1 MNHRKTIVGKSSHLS
16 SLEWND
22 QPRPSSVSNNTN
34 SVLKGIKF
42 NRPPPDPVLPIT
54 KMEEIQQ
61 KEEAKA
67 FRLSVENP
75 QKQFSIFA
83 SWADENQ
90 PNGLLDICSGTIQYN
105 EDSMVSIT
113 VTIKDF
119 IRSATYSFSYNS
131 NSIMQE
137 SLNES
142 YIKIS
147 NVSYSSNIPY
157 LQNHQELVLCS
168 SENAPFQLFVSKLRS
183 FSRIAEDESNQ
194 TSELSTLRSNVT
206 DPEGYVYNFS
216 QPTKEL
222 FENLR
227 GFAVMAIDNG
237 PLTQQ
242 FLSLFDHNNTLFKCT
257 YKEYLRLLNIDVSI
271 EKYISDKQ
279 TAEKIKNEVKLSKE
293 RISSEQ
299 IGQTKRDNEESQLYE
314 QIKQYGNECK
324 RYIEAYL
331 EKKQRIQTILD
342 IYRACFSINNEC
354 VYDHL
359 LKEETLYQLFDIY
372 QRDPNLEKQINF
384 WEDSEK
390 VQIKQIILYPPI
402 IIKKLKYI
410 VKLNYL
416 RDVVVARFLD
426 EASSR
431 YFTWYINNTRLSV
444 VKLMRDNYSFMN
456 NIKQAFEDG
465 NSDIKSQV
473 LSFFSSILKIYSG
486 SVSSSL
492 ENTKLTFDEIKKMNI
507 FSITI
512 QGYSNADYFI
522 RSKAVDLL
530 TDMFVMDS
538 FECTRAIYSTISI
551 NGEDV
556 IPIVVICSQFIKE
569 DHRSLIMNISHHIIY
584 LLKCDSSDFS
594 VEEKRINSS
603 LIYSQLVPILAR
615 PLQLF
620 PSVVT
625 SKLREQVKMERG
637 INNFD
642 SLVTQLFEIIGY
654 LFIYHS
660 EYCEIYFETESK
672 FIQVVETW
680 INCSNEVLETA
691 ILHCLKKILE
701 KSSGVSDISIIRN
714 KIVPIIVHKY
724 VCNSNDG
731 IIPSLISSIF
741 EILVNEEGNVEIID
755 DAQNYLQ
762 ELRMEVSP
770 ELIDSSRANEVF
782 KIFSDYLRTHK
793 LMKMSFCSMGSIPR
807 SSFVKKF
814 SLAAQKRR
822 MSESSDQE
830 VGGKRKGDTMSPS
843 YDPHTTTTFGSTT
856 TNNSNKQDKNISQSI
871 SGITNTPLQGQ
882 VSDDTPDKQIRYM
895 VFSRRKSTFS

>member
-1 MNHRKTIVGKSSHLS
+1 MNHRKTIVGKSSNLS

-22 QPRPSSVSNNTN
+22 QPNIGRGSNETH

-75 QKQFSIFA
+75 QKQMSILA
-83 SWADENQ
+83 SWVDQNQ
-90 PNGLLDICSGTIQYN
+90 PNGLLDICSGIIQYN
-105 EDSMVSIT
+105 EDSMVSII

-119 IRSATYSFSYNS
+119 LRNATYSFSFNS

-137 SLNES
+137 SLNEG

-147 NVSYSSNIPY
+147 NVSYSPNIPY

-168 SENAPFQLFVSKLRS
+168 SENASFQLFVSKLRS
-183 FSRIAEDESNQ
+183 FSRIAEDETNQ
-194 TSELSTLRSNVT
+194 TSELSTLKSNVT
-206 DPEGYVYNFS
+206 DPEGYTYNFS

-227 GFAVMAIDNG
+227 GFAVMAIDNH
-237 PLTQQ
+237 PITQQ
-242 FLSLFDHNNTLFKCT
+242 FLSLFDQNNSLFKCT
-257 YKEYLRLLNIDVSI
+257 YKEYLKLLNIDVSI
-271 EKYISDKQ
+271 EKYISDRQ
-279 TAEKIKNEVKLSKE
+279 TLENIKENVRLFKKKINT
-293 RISSEQ
+293 EQ
-299 IGQTKRDNEESQLYE
+299 VGQTKRDNEESQMYE
-314 QIKQYGNECK
+314 RLKQNGDECR
-324 RYIEAYL
+324 RYVEAFL

-359 LKEETLYQLFDIY
+359 LKEETLYELFDIY
-372 QRDPNLEKQINF
+372 QRDPNFEQQINF

-390 VQIKQIILYPPI
+390 VQIRQIILYPPAV
-402 IIKKLKYI
+402 IKKLKYI

-444 VKLMRDNYSFMN
+444 VKLMKDNYSFMN
-456 NIKQAFEDG
+456 DIKQAFEDG
-465 NSDIKSQV
+465 NSEIKSQV

-486 SVSSSL
+486 SGNSSV
-492 ENTKLTFDEIKKMNI
+492 ENTKLTFDEIKRMNI
-507 FSITI
+507 FSVTI
-512 QGYSNADYFI
+512 QGYSNSNYLI
-522 RSKAVDLL
+522 RSKSVDLL

-538 FECTRAIYSTISI
+538 FECTRAIYSSISI

-556 IPIVVICSQFIKE
+556 IPIVVICSQFVKE
-569 DHRSLIMNISHHIIY
+569 DHRSLILSMSHHIIY
-584 LLKCDSSDFS
+584 FLRCDSSDFS
-594 VEEKRINSS
+594 IEEKRINYS
-603 LIYSQLVPILAR
+603 LIYGQLVPILAS
-615 PLQLF
+615 PLQFF

-625 SKLREQVKMERG
+625 PKLRERVKRERG

-642 SLVTQLFEIIGY
+642 SLVTQLFEVIGY

-660 EYCEIYFETESK
+660 EYCEMYFETESK
-672 FIQVVETW
+672 FIQVVKTW

-691 ILHCLKKILE
+691 ILHCLKRILE
-701 KSSGVSDISIIRN
+701 KESGVSDISIIRN
-714 KIVPIIVHKY
+714 QIVPIIVRKY
-724 VCNSNDG
+724 VCSSNAG
-731 IIPSLISSIF
+731 IISSLISSIF
-741 EILVNEEGNVEIID
+741 ELLASEEGNAEIID

-762 ELRMEVSP
+762 GLRLETSP
-770 ELIDSSRANEVF
+770 ELFNSNRASEVF
-782 KIFSDYLRTHK
+782 EIFSQYLKTHT
-793 LMKMSFCSMGSIPR
+793 LTKMSVCSVGPILR

-822 MSESSDQE
+822 MSELSDEE
-830 VGGKRKGDTMSPS
+830 VGGKRKGDNISPN
-843 YDPHTTTTFGSTT
+843 YDTHVSAFDTTP
-856 TNNSNKQDKNISQSI
+856 TNNPIKNGKNVNRST
-871 SGITNTPLQGQ
+871 SGVTNTSLQRQ